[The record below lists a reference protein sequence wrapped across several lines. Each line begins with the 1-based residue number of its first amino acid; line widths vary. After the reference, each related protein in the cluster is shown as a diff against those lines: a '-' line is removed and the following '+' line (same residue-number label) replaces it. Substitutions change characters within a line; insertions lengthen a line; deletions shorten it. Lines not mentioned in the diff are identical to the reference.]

1 VAHFAS
7 DRPHLAGALA
17 LVVPALVAP
26 SLTASRASA
35 QEDVRTLPIRPLA
48 PTELAAVE
56 PLLDRALVTHI
67 ESTEFV
73 ELPQVT
79 VIARA
84 EVGCDAVLA
93 VARDVPAYASFM
105 PALDTVEAGA
115 ESEGASSYD
124 WTWQASVLSFRGRAA
139 TSVVAEGDGASGFR
153 VVFEMLEGDL
163 GRARRVLRG
172 TPVPGDRPRCQLV
185 LAGRQ
190 DARNSNYLTRES
202 AGSSL
207 TLSRSLSLV
216 LSIATVARIRGEA
229 ERRAGAARP
238 RIAEPLGD
246 PRSLDVDPAAL
257 GLLIA
262 RGETFV
268 IETTDGSDLGTI
280 VGLARFLFPAE
291 RVRAAFFDPV
301 HFTVGLLHGATITEL
316 AREERLARYGWNVD
330 VPFIGSSGELTIR
343 DVAEDEVELEA
354 ISGAMRGGRMVLTT
368 RPADGPN
375 TYAALGARLDPSDG
389 VPIVAAIESTDPA
402 FRPGLV
408 ASGMLMAF
416 RGLRRGMNE
425 GH

>member
-1 VAHFAS
+1 VAILLAS
-7 DRPHLAGALA
+7 AVLASVGAPLF
-17 LVVPALVAP
+17 P
-26 SLTASRASA
+26 SLAAA
-35 QEDVRTLPIRPLA
+35 QEDVRTLPVRPLS

-79 VIARA
+79 VVGRA
-84 EVGCDAVLA
+84 EVGCAEVLA
-93 VARDVPAYASFM
+93 VARDLPAYAAFM
-105 PALDTVEAGA
+105 PAIDTVTVGEEG
-115 ESEGASSYD
+115 GASQSYD
-124 WTWQASVLSFRGRAA
+124 WTWQASVLSFRGRASVA
-139 TSVVAEGDGASGFR
+139 VVADGDGGAGFR
-153 VVFEMLEGDL
+153 VIFEMLDGDL

-172 TPVPGDRPRCQLV
+172 TPVPGERPRCQLV

-190 DARNSNYLTRES
+190 DARNSNYLPRES

-216 LSIATVARIRGEA
+216 LSIATVARLRGEA
-229 ERRAGAARP
+229 ERRAGVARP
-238 RIAEPLGD
+238 RIVDPLGD
-246 PRSLDVDPAAL
+246 PRSLGVDPAAL
-257 GLLIA
+257 GGLIA

-268 IETTDGSDLGTI
+268 IETTDGSDLGAI
-280 VGLARFLFPAE
+280 VGLSRLLFPAD

-301 HFTVGLLHGATITEL
+301 HFTVGLLSGATITEL
-316 AREERLARYGWNVD
+316 AREAHLARYGWNVD

-343 DVAEDEVELEA
+343 DVDADEVELEA
-354 ISGAMRGGRMVLTT
+354 VSGAMRGGRMVLTT
-368 RPADGPN
+368 SAADGPN
-375 TYAALGARLDPSDG
+375 TYAMLAARLDPSDG

-416 RGLRRGMNE
+416 RGLRRGLNE